1 VQGNFNKGARE
12 MLKKIGLGLVV
23 AVTGLMGMQESV
35 QAQDPFAFQFG
46 YALGFQNSFRNR
58 LPTPPYFAIHPPVY
72 YGQRYARPYGESPYA
87 SWPLLRSSPSYHA
100 VPAEGHF
107 VRPHVMD
114 NPHAHGHH
122 GDTPRV
128 KVSEEAGH
136 APIAHAPIPQPASLS
151 SIHFHWNST
160 PKSKAVSYPLLPP
173 ASS

>member
-136 APIAHAPIPQPASLS
+136 APIAHAPIPQPAVVIINPFSLEQYA
-151 SIHFHWNST
+151 
-160 PKSKAVSYPLLPP
+160 KK
-173 ASS
+173 